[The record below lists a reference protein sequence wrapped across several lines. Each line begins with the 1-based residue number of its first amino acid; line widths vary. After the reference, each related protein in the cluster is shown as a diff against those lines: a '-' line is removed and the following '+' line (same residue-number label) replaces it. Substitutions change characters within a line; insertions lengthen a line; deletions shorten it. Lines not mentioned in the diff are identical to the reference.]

1 MATMSYRMIVS
12 YSNEKQAYIARA
24 PELESCSAE
33 GATRADAVARLEE
46 EITAQV
52 ANMESQG
59 IEVPAPIELLEELD
73 GKLAL
78 NVTSSLHRDLA
89 FLAKAENVDVE
100 TLVIELLARGV
111 SQRWG
116 GARGQR
122 PRGEAGPRRTD
133 GTGSRY
139 HNIMENRADF
149 IEYVR
154 SLEKTGQGGG
164 NRGPGG
170 QGGGGGGRGPRGRR

>member
-12 YSNEKQAYIARA
+12 YSNEKQVYVARA

-33 GATRADAVARLEE
+33 GATRADAVAKLEE
-46 EITAQV
+46 EIAAQV
-52 ANMESQG
+52 ENMEAQG
-59 IEVPAPIELLEELD
+59 IEIPPPIEQLEELD
-73 GKLAL
+73 GKLTL
-78 NVTSSLHRDLA
+78 NVSSSLHRELT

-116 GARGQR
+116 GARGAR
-122 PRGEAGPRRTD
+122 PRSESGPRRSD

-170 QGGGGGGRGPRGRR
+170 QGGGRGGPRGRR